1 MELQTYEGSKL
12 YRAAAILVLL
22 CTLPFA
28 TSASSIRTELMAK
41 PEWQAAANEA
51 AVDVLFIYAL
61 TLVESMRYQ
70 GDNQQVAPSPFVIRS
85 DVEGAKYFGTK
96 AEAHAAIEQYFL
108 SYPDGSLDIGPAQIN
123 TRYHG
128 HRVEKLTDLLD
139 LGTNLK
145 IAGQIL
151 AENMKTADSLFQ
163 AVGRYH
169 TWADQDRAT
178 DYADKVFRIYRN
190 LLNV

>member
-1 MELQTYEGSKL
+1 L